1 MAASLLGEGRLHELL
16 ESSCRIALANRMPAG
31 SPMVIVAAAFV
42 SHYDDGSTRTLAVY
56 DLDLSPGQS
65 TIFDEDRPSGSRVI
79 AVEGLL
85 RMVAEGIG
93 IADGYTSAERSD
105 AGGFVTVEVGIRP
118 KPFTPSPGENVF
130 TDAPG
135 VVAYAELPE

>member
-1 MAASLLGEGRLHELL
+1 MAASLLGEGRLQELL
-16 ESSCRIALANRMPAG
+16 ESSCRIVVANRMPAD
-31 SPMVIVAAAFV
+31 SPATIVAAAFV
-42 SHYDDGSTRTLAVY
+42 FYYDDGSTRTLAVY
-56 DLDLSPGQS
+56 DLDLAPGQS

-85 RMVAEGIG
+85 RMVVEGVG

-105 AGGFVTVEVGIRP
+105 AGGFTTVEVGIRP
-118 KPFTPSPGENVF
+118 KSLTTSPGEHVF
-130 TDAPG
+130 SDAPG